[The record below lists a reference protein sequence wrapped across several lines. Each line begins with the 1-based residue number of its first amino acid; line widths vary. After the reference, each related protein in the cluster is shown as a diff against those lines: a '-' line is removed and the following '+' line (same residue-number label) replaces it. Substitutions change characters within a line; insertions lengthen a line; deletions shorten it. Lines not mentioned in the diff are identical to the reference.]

1 MVSDFVVLCVLMYE
15 FVCLFV
21 CLPVC
26 FLKRERKDGKD
37 LGGVRGGES
46 MIRIFCMKKDSS

>member
-1 MVSDFVVLCVLMYE
+1 MCE